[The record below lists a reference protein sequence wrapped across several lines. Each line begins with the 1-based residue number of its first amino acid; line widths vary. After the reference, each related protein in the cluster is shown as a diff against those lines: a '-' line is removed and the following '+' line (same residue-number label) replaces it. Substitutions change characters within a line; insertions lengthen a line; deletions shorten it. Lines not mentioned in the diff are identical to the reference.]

1 MLVSEHSFP
10 ELRVVN
16 ARVVLPDRVVD
27 RGAVHVRDGRIV
39 AVHADGQALPRWD
52 GPTVDAAGAYLTPGY
67 VDMHVHGGDGHDFM
81 DCTPEAFDAVVR
93 CHLRHGTTSIVPT
106 NTVGRHDQIMAFLEL
121 VRVLHRRGADPAR
134 GLGRVVGSH
143 LYGPYFVEEKIGCHP
158 HLTRPPT
165 EAEYM
170 QYLGHADHMLV
181 ATCAPELPGSAGFYT
196 AAAAAGVRLNAGHSN
211 ATWAEMQAAYDLGV
225 RHVDHF
231 FCAMSNYVSTRS
243 RVGTPMQGG
252 MLEFTLASDEMTTE
266 LIADGRHLSPELMR
280 FALRMMGVDRVAL
293 VSDASRAVDVPV
305 GDYTFGPRDGGTPF
319 YNDGEVGL
327 APDRSGLASSVRGQD
342 FMVRH
347 MVKGAAVDVATA
359 VRMASLT
366 PAKVLGLDAD
376 LGSIAVGK
384 RGDFLLLDDDLRVG
398 RVFVEGKECW
408 TAGGTGAGA

>member
-1 MLVSEHSFP
+1 MSESTGTSP
-10 ELRVVN
+10 EIRFVN
-16 ARVVLPDRVVD
+16 ARVVLPDRVLD
-27 RGAVHVRDGRIV
+27 GGAVHVRGGRV
-39 AVHADGQALPRWD
+39 AAVDAADALPRW
-52 GPTVDAAGAYLTPGY
+52 GGLTVDVGGAYLAPGY
-67 VDMHVHGGDGHDFM
+67 IDMHVHGGDGHDFM
-81 DCTPEAFDAVVR
+81 DVTAEAFEAVVR

-106 NTVGRHDQIMAFLEL
+106 NTVGRHDQIMAFLDL
-121 VRVLHRRGADPAR
+121 ARAAHRRGADPAG

-158 HLTRPPT
+158 HLTRLPT

-170 QYLGHADHMLV
+170 QYLGHADHLLV
-181 ATCAPELPGSAGFYT
+181 ATCAPELPGSADFYQ

-211 ATWAEMQAAYDLGV
+211 ATWGEMQVAFDLGV

-252 MLEFTLASDEMTTE
+252 MLEFALASDVMTTE
-266 LIADGRHLSPELMR
+266 LIADGRHLSPDLMR

-305 GDYTFGPRDGGTPF
+305 GDYTFGPLDGGTPF

-327 APDRSGLASSVRGQD
+327 TPDRTGLASSTRGLD

-347 MVKGAAVDVATA
+347 MVQGAKLDVWTA

-366 PAKVLGLDAD
+366 PAKILGLERDI
-376 LGSIAVGK
+376 GSIAVGK
-384 RGDFLLLDDDLRVG
+384 RADFLVLDDALNVG
-398 RVFVEGKECW
+398 RIFLDGVEARVRPL
-408 TAGGTGAGA
+408 AGGPQ